1 MRPDNPGNKI
11 RGIVALPHGAVN
23 TRPVQPGTQRVTV
36 ISLSPDKCW
45 ANSLPSTAG
54 PSGSLSSSS
63 IAQSL
68 LTALYLLV
76 QQVPFIAS
84 KDRHGTTRR
93 RSWLI
98 LCPPRVH
105 LEHPQFHSGE
115 ELQLLVRPGG
125 RRVVPLAHPVS
136 HRVAQGSSLR
146 WGSVLHLDRGPS
158 TLGFWSLAPTSRLSG
173 VQPGSRKV
181 VHWQLGWG
189 GQVEHTARQHIAN
202 SDIGCHVPDTLNDV
216 QQPLRKQSH
225 QFKVN
230 IKRIRML

>member
-36 ISLSPDKCW
+36 ISLSPDECW

-98 LCPPRVH
+98 LCPPGYTLSTR
-105 LEHPQFHSGE
+105 SS
-115 ELQLLVRPGG
+115 VRA
-125 RRVVPLAHPVS
+125 RS
-136 HRVAQGSSLR
+136 CSSLSDQEADE
-146 WGSVLHLDRGPS
+146 WYLWPTPS
-158 TLGFWSLAPTSRLSG
+158 PTGLRRALLFGGEAFSTSIGDPAPWVFGL
-173 VQPGSRKV
+173 
-181 VHWQLGWG
+181 
-189 GQVEHTARQHIAN
+189 
-202 SDIGCHVPDTLNDV
+202 
-216 QQPLRKQSH
+216 
-225 QFKVN
+225 
-230 IKRIRML
+230 